1 MERSNPA
8 RASEHQTGCS
18 WLSERCEFNTTSKIT
33 PADQGKSQDVLTY
46 HGPAVQQ
53 LLAP

>member
-8 RASEHQTGCS
+8 RASTRQGAHGS
-18 WLSERCEFNTTSKIT
+18 LSDVSLNTTSEIT